1 MPIRIRDVQQAQP
14 VNPIQAAADPISSP
28 RRRAGLQTLNR
39 LYRRFG
45 TTLALCGAGVLGGLI
60 WYYSSI
66 YTLDYLADTFVHV
79 AQFARSEPQWKA
91 FLIPA
96 TVSAI
101 EIFLW
106 PQRERRFEVFVLRL
120 LVWLF
125 ILFGDIFTTWRG
137 VLPLIQ
143 SAKLPFELNV
153 NERGIFDGGVS
164 FIIGGM
170 FAFLPE
176 KILRW
181 VLHDM
186 WELWLA
192 PLVRWFTRSG
202 RTQPIV

>member
-45 TTLALCGAGVLGGLI
+45 TTLALCGAGVLGVLI

-91 FLIPA
+91 FLIRA

-101 EIFLW
+101 EIF
-106 PQRERRFEVFVLRL
+106 
-120 LVWLF
+120 
-125 ILFGDIFTTWRG
+125 
-137 VLPLIQ
+137 
-143 SAKLPFELNV
+143 
-153 NERGIFDGGVS
+153 
-164 FIIGGM
+164 
-170 FAFLPE
+170 
-176 KILRW
+176 
-181 VLHDM
+181 
-186 WELWLA
+186 
-192 PLVRWFTRSG
+192 SG
-202 RTQPIV
+202 RSANGDSRCLCYGSWSGCSFCSVTSLQPGVAYYRSSKVRSCPSNSMSTNAKSSTVG